1 MWLRGKIVD
10 NETKEGKMLIAEEL
24 KRSRD
29 KRIVEEH
36 KKRMYNMRFFSLE
49 WQEIHQKRWGE
60 DNKCGD
66 DTCDCEEL
74 YEMDSYPTVS

>member
-24 KRSRD
+24 TKGRNE
-29 KRIVEEH
+29 RIIKEH
-36 KKRMYNMRFFSLE
+36 KERMYDMRGFSLE
-49 WQEIHQKRWGE
+49 WQEIHQKRWYGKDCSNDE
-60 DNKCGD
+60 
-66 DTCDCEEL
+66 CDCEEL

>member
-10 NETKEGKMLIAEEL
+10 NDDKMLIAEEL

-29 KRIVEEH
+29 KRIIEEH
-36 KKRMYNMRFFSLE
+36 RKRMYDMRFFSLE
-49 WQEIHQKRWGE
+49 WQAIHQQRWGE
-60 DNKCGD
+60 DSKCGD

-74 YEMDSYPTVS
+74 YEMDSYPTIS